1 MKIPGDVKGD
11 EFVKALKRLG
21 FTVSRQTGSYIRMS
35 VKTNDIDFHIT
46 IPNHSP
52 IKIGTL
58 NTILNEISTN
68 VNINKQEIIEL
79 L

>member
-1 MKIPGDVKGD
+1 MKIPRDIKGD
-11 EFVKALKRLG
+11 ELVKALKRLG
-21 FTVSRQTGSYIRMS
+21 FVVSRQTGSHIRMS

-58 NTILNEISTN
+58 NAILNEISTN
-68 VNINKQEIIEL
+68 ININKQEIIDL